1 MVKKAQTS
9 SKEEKLNKGTQN
21 PSNEEKFDFKK
32 GIAELEEINRWFQNP
47 DIDLDEGLEKLR
59 KGKDLIEKC
68 QARLTQAENE
78 FEKIRDDLDGGV
90 GESDMEGN

>member
-1 MVKKAQTS
+1 MVKKAQIS
-9 SKEEKLNKGTQN
+9 
-21 PSNEEKFDFKK
+21 SNEEKFDFKK

-59 KGKDLIEKC
+59 KGKELIEKC
-68 QARLTQAENE
+68 QSRLKQAENE

-90 GESDMEGN
+90 GESDLEEN